1 MLRQHSLDKFTGNEP
16 LDIRNLSLLL
26 ASVHNWENLGVKMG
40 IPILRIE
47 EIKLQYHGDL
57 DMCKNKLYD
66 IWLKQNTNPSWN
78 EVVDALEKIEENY
91 LADKIKKLFVD
102 SEFESE
108 HDSPT
113 VGHILRSSSINSSS
127 EVAHNPSAIP
137 LVHVTHPSAAPIVT
151 IPVQSLGNTP
161 PTVLSAATFIPS
173 ASVPVH
179 HQGISPVTPMPPIP
193 QSSGA
198 NDSQLIDLLNA
209 MTIEDPQQI
218 EISCKVY
225 NVVTN
230 KLIESTKPPTT
241 RDIAFNRHRVQ
252 KNSVPLGTSIRL
264 EIKANCECYMYI
276 LNIGTSG
283 KIALLLPN
291 ECDPNFF
298 RLNQVYYLP
307 GPDYGFDI
315 EGPPGKETLQIFAFS
330 RKQDTFEKLAEQPI
344 QEKEV
349 HRNIVIKRKNPIAEE
364 KKGYCQVQFDVQ

>member
-1 MLRQHSLDKFTGNEP
+1 
-16 LDIRNLSLLL
+16 
-26 ASVHNWENLGVKMG
+26 MG

-102 SEFESE
+102 SEFVSKKYFLCSGCEMPIPVRQESE

-198 NDSQLIDLLNA
+198 NGIYDACVYSF
-209 MTIEDPQQI
+209 
-218 EISCKVY
+218 SCSSGVH
-225 NVVTN
+225 
-230 KLIESTKPPTT
+230 TT
-241 RDIAFNRHRVQ
+241 
-252 KNSVPLGTSIRL
+252 VPL
-264 EIKANCECYMYI
+264 
-276 LNIGTSG
+276 
-283 KIALLLPN
+283 LL
-291 ECDPNFF
+291 
-298 RLNQVYYLP
+298 Q
-307 GPDYGFDI
+307 
-315 EGPPGKETLQIFAFS
+315 
-330 RKQDTFEKLAEQPI
+330 
-344 QEKEV
+344 
-349 HRNIVIKRKNPIAEE
+349 
-364 KKGYCQVQFDVQ
+364 